1 MNTDKEYVIQGRRMY
16 CIHSAVHYTQC
27 SNLES
32 GNWKSMEIGNENGKM
47 KLRNGQKGTWE
58 G

>member
-1 MNTDKEYVIQGRRMY
+1 MY
-16 CIHSAVHYTQC
+16 CTHSAVHYTQC

-32 GNWKSMEIGNENGKM
+32 RNWKSMEIGNEKGEM